1 MLPQL
6 QGKLDGVAYRVPV
19 ADGSMIDLT
28 LELKKNAT
36 KEEINATFMKYQSEA
51 LQVTG
56 DPIVSSDVLG
66 VKCGALVDL
75 RLTTV
80 LEASNKYLV
89 KVVAW
94 YDNEVGYTAQ
104 MMRTARMMF

>member
-1 MLPQL
+1 
-6 QGKLDGVAYRVPV
+6 
-19 ADGSMIDLT
+19 MIDLAI
-28 LELKKNAT
+28 ELKKNASI
-36 KEEINATFMKYQSEA
+36 EEINKAFINHQSDA
-51 LQVTG
+51 LHVTS

-75 RLTTV
+75 RLTSV
-80 LEASNKYLV
+80 LEAGSKHLV

-104 MMRTARMMF
+104 MMRTAKKMF

>member
-1 MLPQL
+1 M
-6 QGKLDGVAYRVPV
+6 
-19 ADGSMIDLT
+19 
-28 LELKKNAT
+28 
-36 KEEINATFMKYQSEA
+36 
-51 LQVTG
+51 

-75 RLTTV
+75 RLTSV
-80 LEASNKYLV
+80 LEASSKHLV